1 MSFSNL
7 NTQTSL
13 RKMLIEVNFIQTLKN
28 IPKRLMNLLLI
39 LNRNSTLK
47 MIEVITWAC
56 LKTSCFKRLSKLE
69 LHLRPTLN
77 KILRTSWK
85 FLSKGIQKQMQ
96 IKMNWR
102 TKSIDWNLLEI
113 RTEYSLIKS
122 DCKIEP
128 EFYF

>member
-1 MSFSNL
+1 MSSSNL

-13 RKMLIEVNFIQTLKN
+13 RKMLIEVNFIQISKN
-28 IPKRLMNLLLI
+28 ILMQLMNLSLI
-39 LNRNSTLK
+39 LKRNSTLR

-56 LKTSCFKRLSKLE
+56 LKTSCFKRFSKLE
-69 LHLRPTLN
+69 SHLRHTLN
-77 KILRTSWK
+77 KILRTSWR

-96 IKMNWR
+96 IRMNWK

-113 RTEYSLIKS
+113 KIESSLIKS
-122 DCKIEP
+122 DYRIEL